1 MYGLQSILHKLV
13 DSIDTS
19 IKTRQLTVREQA
31 INVVTADGSLTEE
44 QQLKLLNM
52 LITRP
57 PAISEGILQA
67 PPHLRRSLYNQML
80 AEVGDNAGDNGG
92 AE

>member
-13 DSIDTS
+13 NSIDTS
-19 IKTRQLTVREQA
+19 TKRQLTAREQA

-57 PAISEGILQA
+57 LAISEGILQA
-67 PPHLRRSLYNQML
+67 PPHLRHSLYHQML